1 MGKTRLLTR
10 AAELA
15 AGTGATV
22 VWSHCVD
29 LGEVGLPYLP
39 FSEALTT
46 LRAQHPAVDET
57 VAARPALARLLDAG
71 TPADDEQSQGERLQ
85 LFESVAAAIAASGTP
100 EAPLV
105 LVVEDLHWADPS
117 SRDVLRFVVAR
128 LRAEHVLVVASYRA
142 DDLHRRHPLRPV
154 LAELLRHPRVEHVQ
168 LSPFTERELRSSPRR
183 SPAARCRP
191 RRSSPCARAPRGTPT
206 SPRSSSSPAWETS
219 CRGPSRTCCAPA
231 WKGSTRPSSTSCA
244 SRRSRGAR

>member
-1 MGKTRLLTR
+1 MPRPSTRAPFVARAAELDVLAAAVERARRGEPGVVLVGADAGVGKTRLLTR

-117 SRDVLRFVVAR
+117 CRAVLRFAVAR

-142 DDLHRRHPLRPV
+142 DDL
-154 LAELLRHPRVEHVQ
+154 
-168 LSPFTERELRSSPRR
+168 
-183 SPAARCRP
+183 
-191 RRSSPCARAPRGTPT
+191 
-206 SPRSSSSPAWETS
+206 
-219 CRGPSRTCCAPA
+219 
-231 WKGSTRPSSTSCA
+231 
-244 SRRSRGAR
+244 